1 MKVWE
6 VKSMEMVKGKR
17 SNDSSRSWTRRA
29 EHKHR
34 VEAGFYPELRM
45 WVQHTIMDAEKRGNF
60 RKKDQLLDLLR
71 EL

>member
-1 MKVWE
+1 MKVSE
-6 VKSMEMVKGKR
+6 VKSMEIVKDKR
-17 SNDSSRSWTRRA
+17 SNDSARSWTLRA

-45 WVQHTIMDAEKRGNF
+45 WVQHAIMDAEKRGNF